1 MNIEKIIFLCEVLI
15 AVTATLTAVILD
27 FKSYKIN
34 NALSITVLISGVIL
48 IVIRLIIGYDV
59 TDYMLGAGISFVIT
73 FGLFLVRGIGA
84 GDAKLLSAIGC
95 VIGYKLIIHVIII
108 SLVAGTF
115 IGAGGILIR
124 YLFKRKQQ
132 MLQQNVYVDKYNIML
147 HIFHFSPAILM
158 AELIS
163 FAFV

>member
-59 TDYMLGAGISFVIT
+59 TDYMLGAGISFVI
-73 FGLFLVRGIGA
+73 
-84 GDAKLLSAIGC
+84 
-95 VIGYKLIIHVIII
+95 
-108 SLVAGTF
+108 
-115 IGAGGILIR
+115 ILWTVSGKGNWSRRCQAVKCYRMCNRI
-124 YLFKRKQQ
+124 
-132 MLQQNVYVDKYNIML
+132 
-147 HIFHFSPAILM
+147 
-158 AELIS
+158 
-163 FAFV
+163 

>member
-34 NALSITVLISGVIL
+34 NALSITVLI
-48 IVIRLIIGYDV
+48 VIRLITGYDV

-95 VIGYKLIIHVIII
+95 VIGYKLIIRVIII

-132 MLQQNVYVDKYNIML
+132 MLQQNVYVDKYNIRL